1 MPVPDPKRMLECV
14 GKMET
19 GGSDMATSLKSL
31 ILAVIIFALSPR
43 LVASETYQI
52 RDAIR
57 IVAITADEGIHY
69 ERGCSFYELREL
81 LAENESDTAGAIELS
96 KVPLF
101 EFRLIGKSGNSTI
114 YVGDHWMRTSAGT
127 TVLPI
132 KAYERIAALVA
143 LRKGAGVPKA
153 KIDKSIRRATKL
165 IRHPKY
171 LEENKCA
178 EQS

>member
-1 MPVPDPKRMLECV
+1 M
-14 GKMET
+14 T
-19 GGSDMATSLKSL
+19 TSFKSL
-31 ILAVIIFALSPR
+31 LLVVIIFVLSPR
-43 LVASETYQI
+43 LVASETYEI

-57 IVAITADEGIHY
+57 IVAITTDEGIHY
-69 ERGCSFYELREL
+69 ERGCAFYELREL
-81 LAENESDTAGAIELS
+81 LVENERNA
-96 KVPLF
+96 KVSTDRSSISLF

-127 TVLPI
+127 TLL
-132 KAYERIAALVA
+132 KKEAYARIVA
-143 LRKGAGVPKA
+143 IVEMRKGAGVPKS

-171 LEENKCA
+171 VEENRCA